1 VKEFEKKNNNKE
13 KNEQKKFTL
22 QPVLAIF
29 FNSFLFASEIK
40 FNFIF
45 PSFLMSG

>member
-1 VKEFEKKNNNKE
+1 VKEFEKKKIIKKKMSK
-13 KNEQKKFTL
+13 KNSLFNQSWQFL
-22 QPVLAIF
+22 